1 MARMDQKLDLSLPAV
16 PPPPDGERIEA
27 RARGLAGLIAGQES
41 AVVYHRSD
49 RLTAMVVVLN
59 GRVVDA
65 VAQSKTEVIKGVD
78 VLDELGDVPV
88 ADLQVIGVPPRLARA
103 LPVYWRAPGATKE
116 LVGTLV
122 QPGRRGAVL
131 ASSPT
136 RGTGIVIFDER
147 GIVAS
152 FADGQMRDEHAIDEI
167 LDDPASVIAPRVEPR
182 AGRKPM
188 DLHPGQVDEEPAP
201 VEEEAPEPGPVPAR
215 PEPGPVPDRPEPV
228 SARPEAPPGN
238 PFESRPPGES
248 RYEGFGGRP
257 SGFPSAPDQGTQAPA
272 GEFHPPAVSPGSPF
286 GSPGDPFGGWG
297 PGSFGQSSP
306 TVPVSSPYGAP
317 GGEPQLEQRRQAIVD
332 LLQRE
337 LGRHAESVSAPFRT
351 APTLEAL
358 QGAAQALA
366 RESVRLVSPTRMQN
380 LSLQATA
387 IARGEQPPT

>member
-1 MARMDQKLDLSLPAV
+1 MDQKLDLSLPAV
-16 PPPPDGERIEA
+16 PPPPEGDRIEA

-65 VAQSKTEVIKGVD
+65 VAQTKTEVIKGVD
-78 VLDELGDVPV
+78 VLDELGDLPV
-88 ADLQVIGVPPRLARA
+88 GDLQVIAVTPRLARA

-116 LVGTLV
+116 LVGSLV

-136 RGTGIVIFDER
+136 RGTGIIVFDER

-152 FADGQMRDEHAIDEI
+152 FADGQMRDEHVIDEI
-167 LDDPASVIAPRVEPR
+167 LDDPATVIAPRVEPR
-182 AGRKPM
+182 PGRKPV
-188 DLHPGQVDEEPAP
+188 DLHPTQVDEEPEP
-201 VEEEAPEPGPVPAR
+201 VEEAAREPEQPPPAPEPVGAAAEPQPA
-215 PEPGPVPDRPEPV
+215 
-228 SARPEAPPGN
+228 N
-238 PFESRPPGES
+238 PFESQPPSGGPH
-248 RYEGFGGRP
+248 EGFGGP
-257 SGFPSAPDQGTQAPA
+257 PAGFPAQPDQGGGQQKQA
-272 GEFHPPAVSPGSPF
+272 GEFHPPAVSPSSPY
-286 GSPGDPFGGWG
+286 GPPGDAFGGWG
-297 PGSFGQSSP
+297 PGTFGQGP
-306 TVPVSSPYGAP
+306 TVPVSSPYSDA
-317 GGEPQLEQRRQAIVD
+317 QLEQRRQAIVD

-366 RESVRLVSPTRMQN
+366 RESVRLISPTRMQN

-387 IARGEQPPT
+387 IARGEQPPN